1 MPNRILVSG
10 GAGYIGA
17 HAVLAL
23 INQGDEP
30 VILDNFSTGHRYA
43 TQDCEV
49 IEVDLRD
56 KYGVENA
63 LKNRRFDGIMHFG
76 AKSIV
81 SHSTL
86 QPLNYFEITLAV
98 QST

>member
-1 MPNRILVSG
+1 MSDKILVSG

-43 TQDCEV
+43 TQDC
-49 IEVDLRD
+49 
-56 KYGVENA
+56 
-63 LKNRRFDGIMHFG
+63 
-76 AKSIV
+76 
-81 SHSTL
+81 
-86 QPLNYFEITLAV
+86 
-98 QST
+98 

>member
-1 MPNRILVSG
+1 MSDKILVSG
-10 GAGYIGA
+10 GAGYISA

-56 KYGVENA
+56 K
-63 LKNRRFDGIMHFG
+63 DGH
-76 AKSIV
+76 
-81 SHSTL
+81 
-86 QPLNYFEITLAV
+86 QC
-98 QST
+98 